1 MKDILKKLLFGAVGL
16 VSGAA
21 AGLFIV
27 SRVEAAAGSIEDMS
41 FGRFMLVLLALLA
54 FAALAGYLQM
64 IFHEAGHLVFGLLSG
79 YSFVSFRVGS
89 LMLKRKATAGGAQDS
104 RPGLELKRFSLAGTG
119 GQCIMCPPPLV
130 DGRMPYVLY
139 NLGGSLMNL
148 ITAAVF
154 YVLSAVLPQT
164 SPLSAFAAS
173 LTAFG
178 VIYAVLNGVPLNT
191 GLITNDGYN
200 ALSMGKDPAALR
212 AFWVQLTIAERQSSG
227 VRLKDMPA
235 EWFVLP
241 ENADL
246 KNPMIGSIEVFREN
260 RAVDSRDLEAAEAAC
275 DRLLAENNDI
285 KIPGIYTNLLQLDKA
300 FFLMLRGETDAG
312 LAIVKDKAMIAF
324 MKQMRDFP
332 SVLRT
337 RYAEQLASGDAA
349 EASKTLERLKGL
361 YSSYPNPVE
370 LDPELELT
378 GLASEKIKAS

>member
-1 MKDILKKLLFGAVGL
+1 
-16 VSGAA
+16 
-21 AGLFIV
+21 
-27 SRVEAAAGSIEDMS
+27 
-41 FGRFMLVLLALLA
+41 
-54 FAALAGYLQM
+54 
-64 IFHEAGHLVFGLLSG
+64 
-79 YSFVSFRVGS
+79 
-89 LMLKRKATAGGAQDS
+89 
-104 RPGLELKRFSLAGTG
+104 
-119 GQCIMCPPPLV
+119 MCPPPLV